1 MLVKNLNSQQHSK
14 QSESIPQCTI
24 GDKTDPIKASTE
36 QPSEKVA
43 GVRRIWG
50 TMRGCSSKTVL
61 TALQRLSTVADKV
74 EVHRK
79 FKKKRNNSV
88 QWWFLIRGQELVL
101 QQLEQQWE
109 KIQTQTSWKL
119 EHCHRPVSVPS
130 NEETSLHNVSSFLS
144 PN

>member
-1 MLVKNLNSQQHSK
+1 MNRYNH
-14 QSESIPQCTI
+14 C
-24 GDKTDPIKASTE
+24 DKKKRTRTPYRPLFEAPETTVFQERQNKR
-36 QPSEKVA
+36 PSEKVA

-50 TMRGCSSKTVL
+50 TLRGCSSKTVL

-74 EVHRK
+74 EVRRK
-79 FKKKRNNSV
+79 FKKKKNNSV

-130 NEETSLHNVSSFLS
+130 NEETSPHNVSSFLS